1 MKKYRIVV
9 IGGTFD
15 RLHRGHRDFLQ
26 FSFSKSDYVVLGL
39 TSDAYIKKYKD
50 GLGVESYET
59 REKNLQIFLQSIQKE
74 SRVKIV
80 PIDDL
85 FGPAILPE
93 YKFDAIIV
101 TRDTIKGGE
110 EINKIRKEMGLPDLS
125 VEVFSLTNEVYGAPI
140 ASSTIRKVIFA
151 LPANLR
157 FLLQEPWGKVT
168 EKVPRNIESEKTI
181 TVGDVTTKMFLDQGI
196 HPRLAIIDL
205 CIEREYAVKKIEELG
220 FSSSQPVV
228 YVKNPAATITP
239 ELVIAI
245 REALLSNEDSLIIVE
260 GEEDLAVLPA
270 LLEADN
276 GYSVFYGQPGQG
288 MVEVKVN
295 DKVKKSAQDLLAKFD
310 KK

>member
-1 MKKYRIVV
+1 MRYRLAAL
-9 IGGTFD
+9 GGTFD

-26 FSFSKSDYVVLGL
+26 FSLSKSDYVVLGL
-39 TSDAYIKKYKD
+39 TSDAYIKKNKD
-50 GLGVESYET
+50 GLGIESYEI
-59 REKNLQIFLQSIQKE
+59 RKKNLQIFLQSIQKK

-80 PIDDL
+80 QIDDL
-85 FGPAILPE
+85 FGPTILPE
-93 YKFDAIIV
+93 YKFDVIIV
-101 TRDTIKGGE
+101 TQDTVKGGE
-110 EINKIRKEMGLPDLS
+110 EINKKRREVGLLDLPL
-125 VEVFSLTNEVYGAPI
+125 EVFSLTKEVYGVPI

-196 HPRLAIIDL
+196 HPKLAIIDL
-205 CIEREYAVKKIEELG
+205 YIEREHSVKKIEELG
-220 FSSSQPVV
+220 FSSNQPVTH
-228 YVKNPAATITP
+228 VKNPAATITP
-239 ELVIAI
+239 ELVVAI
-245 REALLSNEDSLIIVE
+245 REALTSKQHTLIIVE

-276 GYSVFYGQPGQG
+276 GCSVFYGQPGQG
-288 MVEVKVN
+288 MVEVEVN
-295 DKVKKSAQDLLAKFD
+295 DKIKKRAQDLLAKFD